1 MLINIAQY
9 TTMTKILSAEEEFL
23 KAVNNILEVQVVEEY
38 RAYYDED
45 GWITGFTASGFPEG
59 DNWIHIDRELYITH
73 NWRDLK
79 LVDGKIVHVPPT
91 YYHYFP
97 LTKSD
102 KGVKVVKYHASV
114 VVEPHEEYNEV
125 EYYDRNS

>member
-1 MLINIAQY
+1 MLTNIVQY

-23 KAVNNILEVQVVEEY
+23 KAFDNIPVVETVEEY

-45 GWITGFTASGFPEG
+45 GWVTGFTASGFPTG
-59 DNWIHIDRELYITH
+59 DNWIHIDRELYMTH

-79 LVDGKIVHVPPT
+79 VVDGKIVHEPPK
-91 YYHYFP
+91 YYYYFP

-114 VVEPHEEYNEV
+114 VVESCEEYSEV
-125 EYYDRNS
+125 EYYDRNN